1 MDFFEIEEP
10 DKTLSLMTV
19 KEHEFY
25 ALKMAKRKS

>member
-1 MDFFEIEEP
+1 MAYFGIEEP

-25 ALKMAKRKS
+25 ALKMRIQ